1 MKEVRDPSQTR
12 EKILNA
18 AQSLM
23 LTKGYTATTV
33 DEICKEAG
41 LTKGSF
47 FHYFESKEDLGKTT
61 LNRFASTMFRMMKE
75 AEFNGNED
83 PLARI
88 FGFLD
93 FTLGMVRDPV
103 IPKSCLI
110 GNFSQ
115 ELSETH
121 PEIRSLCASYF
132 AQWTDAMK
140 KDLDEA
146 KIRHAPRVSFDTQ
159 SLANHFIATIEG
171 SLILAK
177 ANQSTKIIE
186 GNILHLRQYLK
197 GLFSDEKSNQR
208 ITKKKGAKHGKPIC
222 AR

>member
-1 MKEVRDPSQTR
+1 MKELRDPSHTR
-12 EKILNA
+12 EKILDA
-18 AQSLM
+18 AQRLM

-33 DEICKEAG
+33 NEICREAG

-47 FHYFESKEDLGKTT
+47 FHYFESKEGLGITA
-61 LNRFASTMFRMMKE
+61 LNRFASNMFMMMKD
-75 AEFNGNED
+75 AEFNRSED

-88 FGFLD
+88 YGFLD
-93 FTLGMVRDPV
+93 FTIGLVMDPV

-132 AQWTDAMK
+132 ARWTDTLK

-146 KIRHAPRVSFDTQ
+146 KTRHAPQVSFDTQ
-159 SLANHFIATIEG
+159 SLASHFIATIEG

-177 ANQSTKIIE
+177 ANQNTKVIE

-197 GLFSDEKSNQR
+197 TLFSGEKSNQG
-208 ITKKKGAKHGKPIC
+208 ITKKKGVRHGKPIC